1 MPNVASAAP
10 EIGGSVTLRFEGR
23 DYQTTATA
31 TWPDYALAR
40 EWPTASGIFFTEEDV
55 RASAPVVVLGQ
66 TAVRAL
72 LPAGRDPV
80 GRYVLVNNVPL
91 PVVGSMHPH
100 GTTSGGQA
108 MEGRPFGP

>member
-1 MPNVASAAP
+1 MRISDSSSDVCS
-10 EIGGSVTLRFEGR
+10 SDLTVTLRFEGR

-55 RASAPVVVLGQ
+55 RAYAPVVVLGQ

-72 LPAGRDPV
+72 LPDGGDPV
-80 GRYVLVNNVPL
+80 GRYVLVNNVPFL
-91 PVVGSMHPH
+91 VVGTMRSEEH
-100 GTTSGGQA
+100 TAELQSL
-108 MEGRPFGP
+108 RRI